1 MNKILLIIALVLT
14 TVLSVNAQKKELDSL
29 TFKQTQDINFFRKI
43 KNNTK
48 VAKYITATNNLIKIG
63 DTLIL
68 GVPTSQEI
76 STRTNTASAG
86 NRYRAASSR
95 SRSTT
100 RKTYEYIQMGRPAGF
115 GSIMGAL
122 AGEAPIKADV
132 NFKNTNVVVKELKA
146 YHKGSKKKPLYLI
159 MVLGEIN
166 GRAFGLNKYLSVL
179 NTELAVEFGEIR
191 LKNAK
196 MTRDEAIAKLK
207 EQKDLLD
214 LGIISQE
221 DFDKLRKELTT
232 IIMNKN

>member
-1 MNKILLIIALVLT
+1 MKKTVLLIALALT

-29 TFKQTQDINFFRKI
+29 TFKQTQDINFFRNI

-48 VAKYITATNNLIKIG
+48 VAKYITATNNIVKIG

-68 GVPTSQEI
+68 GLPTSQET
-76 STRTNTASAG
+76 STRTNVVSAG
-86 NRYRAASSR
+86 NRYRGGVAQ
-95 SRSTT
+95 SRSTSQ
-100 RKTYEYIQMGRPAGF
+100 KTYEYIQMGRPAGF
-115 GSIMGAL
+115 GTIMGAL
-122 AGEAPIKADV
+122 AGEAPIKAGV
-132 NFKNTNVVVKELKA
+132 NFKNTNVIVKELKA
-146 YHKGSKKKPLYLI
+146 YHKGSRKKPLYLI

-166 GRAFGLNKYLSVL
+166 GRAFGVNKYLSVL

-221 DFDKLRKELTT
+221 DYDKLRKELTP
-232 IIMNKN
+232 IIMNKK